1 MSRVAPLVWLI
12 TGASNGFGLALSR
25 KALRAGHNVV
35 GTVRNKGRSA
45 EAVKS
50 IESLGGTI
58 IELDMTESQKSIIDK
73 IQKAETLYGTI
84 DVLVNNA
91 GYSLLG
97 AIEDF
102 RQVLPSTQSLLW
114 DTC

>member
-1 MSRVAPLVWLI
+1 MSQTVPLVWLI
-12 TGASNGFGLALSR
+12 TGASNGFGLALCHR
-25 KALRAGHNVV
+25 ALKAGHNVV

-50 IESLGGTI
+50 IEELGGKV
-58 IELDMTESQKSIIDK
+58 IELDMTESQKSIINK
-73 IQKAETLYGTI
+73 IWAAETLFGKI

-97 AIEDF
+97 AVEDF
-102 RQVLPSTQSLLW
+102 K
-114 DTC
+114 